1 MEQGEGRGNMAL
13 ILVWSIMTNMVAIF
27 AIVILYVRQN
37 RLIEAESNMRSYT
50 EDLENMITA
59 FLLEIKEENERLE
72 TVLLENDGRD
82 DEEACQREERIQGEE
97 KSKPDISV
105 KPDVLMEARENYMLF
120 QVLKAK
126 RLGRSIEEIAKEM
139 GKGKTE
145 IELLI
150 KMNE

>member
-1 MEQGEGRGNMAL
+1 MGREDENMAL

-37 RLIEAESNMRSYT
+37 RLIDAEKNMKSYT
-50 EDLENMITA
+50 EDLENTITA
-59 FLLEIKEENERLE
+59 FLLEMKEENERLE
-72 TVLLENDGRD
+72 TALLEKD
-82 DEEACQREERIQGEE
+82 DRMHKAACQHEEQLQGGE
-97 KSKPDISV
+97 D
-105 KPDVLMEARENYMLF
+105 ENYTLF
-120 QVLKAK
+120 QALKAK
-126 RLGRSIEEIAKEM
+126 RLGKSIEEIAKEM

>member
-1 MEQGEGRGNMAL
+1 MTL

-37 RLIEAESNMRSYT
+37 RLIDAEKNMKSYT
-50 EDLENMITA
+50 EDLENTITA
-59 FLLEIKEENERLE
+59 FLLEMKEENERLE
-72 TVLLENDGRD
+72 SSLSVKDSRVN
-82 DEEACQREERIQGEE
+82 EEACQHEEQIQGGEKTKPAVFMEE
-97 KSKPDISV
+97 
-105 KPDVLMEARENYMLF
+105 RENYMLF
-120 QVLKAK
+120 QALEAK
-126 RLGRSIEEIAKEM
+126 RLGRSIEGIAKEM

>member
-1 MEQGEGRGNMAL
+1 MAL

-50 EDLENMITA
+50 EDLENMRTA

-82 DEEACQREERIQGEE
+82 DEEECQREERIQGEE
-97 KSKPDISV
+97 KS

-120 QVLKAK
+120 QVMKAK

>member
-1 MEQGEGRGNMAL
+1 MAL

-37 RLIEAESNMRSYT
+37 RLIDAEKNMRSYT
-50 EDLENMITA
+50 EDLENTITA

-72 TVLLENDGRD
+72 TALWENDGRVH
-82 DEEACQREERIQGEE
+82 EEACQHEEQIKGEE
-97 KSKPDISV
+97 KTKPGILE
-105 KPDVLMEARENYMLF
+105 KPDVLMDAGENYMLF
-120 QVLKAK
+120 QALKAK
-126 RLGRSIEEIAKEM
+126 RLGKSIEEIAKEM

>member
-1 MEQGEGRGNMAL
+1 MTL
-13 ILVWSIMTNMVAIF
+13 ILLWSIMTNMVAIF

-37 RLIEAESNMRSYT
+37 RLIDAEKNMKSYT
-50 EDLENMITA
+50 EDLENTITA
-59 FLLEIKEENERLE
+59 FLLEMKEENERLE
-72 TVLLENDGRD
+72 TALLEKDGRVHKAVCQH
-82 DEEACQREERIQGEE
+82 EEQIQGGEDE
-97 KSKPDISV
+97 
-105 KPDVLMEARENYMLF
+105 RENYALF
-120 QVLKAK
+120 QALKAK